1 VAYSTRCHV
10 GDLWLFSPWMGF
22 LDHAG
27 SHYPV
32 PTVVVHVQRGSFSQK
47 CSGRTA
53 QVAALL
59 AQRLD
64 VVLCAL
70 IAGEVADAT
79 VGVNPREQVLQ
90 GPIRH
95 PPLADRALIGR

>member
-1 VAYSTRCHV
+1 MQLPDSRGHREVHLACLTAKISRPKH
-10 GDLWLFSPWMGF
+10 GLE
-22 LDHAG
+22 A

-79 VGVNPREQVLQ
+79 VGVNPREQL
-90 GPIRH
+90 
-95 PPLADRALIGR
+95 L